1 MSKNTEINTNT
12 ISEIEDSKLDQLYNI
27 YVSAFDI
34 FKKSKKDKNHQRIK
48 EIIIELKNSKDNFH
62 TFHIGQIQKYST
74 MFVSPLEKC
83 NTESMETILNSMEEI
98 LKKNLVEAIILQKM
112 TERLISYIPVYLR
125 NNEIDYKVNAK
136 ILYICELIYGYP
148 GIFIHNEYLKT
159 IIKIYLRIYLSMSN
173 VEMFQN
179 QTQKTLSSLINKMIS
194 QMKECNITNKECIFS
209 SDINIDQN
217 TEIDKKKKLLYKL
230 QLNEF
235 NFISNKY
242 LDYLIDLI
250 EIQSAINNSE
260 DNENKIDL
268 LNTYINIIKNI
279 DYINPEN
286 DSIKNEIENL
296 ELSTLNIY
304 YNNDDK
310 NKSYKIGK
318 YGWCILCRR
327 KANFWSNTLQFPIC
341 SERNCFCEIE
351 FNNCLNN
358 VYPRNDFLSMLIY
371 LSITSTVGTEDEYSN
386 ATKEMNFLCR
396 QFCLEN
402 IREMIEKS
410 YNLFQNDSDV
420 IFIIKEIFR
429 DSLLKNT
436 LSSNIKIFQPSLELF
451 ITIIKAYR
459 MHLKEQIEIFFMKVL
474 ITFLESENLE
484 FVFKDAVLKALLHLV
499 NDCSFLVE
507 IYVNYD
513 CDVNCTAV
521 FSKLINILTK
531 IMNGLY
537 HKSIYQNTFKPLQEN
552 ELINK
557 TLDFLNKLVFNLNAL
572 VEKNERKNQ
581 ANNNMNNIKMIN
593 NGNTSKSFI
602 TAENSSSNSSNNI
615 NENITLHLN
624 DNENNNINNI
634 NNIEHEEN
642 VGNKSSNEILDF
654 KDKINKNLKI
664 KKILEKA
671 IEVFNIGKS
680 SGECLN
686 FLKNQRIIFAED
698 AFDII
703 KNAYINDLNNNSL
716 KNDYYKLLSAKQQT
730 ILTETAT
737 LEEIQNIDLTQKIN
751 IFQTPFISTI
761 NPLIYYILNEDKEK
775 LSQLTYDDYTSFE
788 MARFLRTNIKE
799 IIRDRAGDYL
809 CSGKP
814 FNIKVLTHFIN
825 SFELENINIL
835 EAMRK
840 LFLELPLS
848 GEAQAID
855 RVVQI
860 FGEKFHRENPNE
872 LKNPDHCY
880 YLSFALLQLNTDLH
894 RDEVK
899 KKMTLDEFILR
910 LNEQTANEKISPDYL
925 EMLYNKIQTDPLVVP
940 GQKLS
945 GMNKNKKE
953 LLKKERDKIMKVTYD
968 KLTNLNNNISN
979 NYITEIDNDNIKHLI
994 EFSWSHFFSIYCK
1007 ILTEST
1013 NDINNSTYLSN
1024 IHSCIENILLLART
1038 CGILQLSTAEEAYIN
1053 SILNITNLN
1062 DSREITMKS
1071 LESIKSFINFIIN
1084 SGQYIR
1090 SGWYNILQVISKL
1103 DYYLETDIE
1112 IIKEDIKSSILNSNN
1127 NNPNIFNRNTSKNL
1141 EKEINSAIQKKE
1153 IICKNI
1159 PDMVCEG
1166 IFTKTGQ
1173 FDEET
1178 IINFVTNLCTISKEE
1193 LTEYHTPRV
1202 FSLHK
1207 LVEVADFNI
1216 FRIQVEWAKI
1226 WKLISDHLV
1235 DVINKPIHE
1244 NIWKEALESLRQ
1256 TICKLLQKKDL
1267 SIYNFQI
1274 DFFKPFEIIFSKTCD
1289 FPTRGET
1296 IINYLYYIVGSF
1308 GTKIHSGWIVIFRI
1322 LKEGFQRKDPK
1333 INEDIKNT
1341 LQKIYEDNIIIN
1353 NNANIEVF
1361 RGYIECLCYMYLNKN
1376 NKQFA
1381 FETILNLLSKIMIN
1395 VDKQNQKNENENN
1408 INNNTNINNFK
1419 QQLMP
1424 IPNINKKYDY
1434 LKIFFYGFDDLI
1446 PINVVEHL
1454 NLLFEI
1460 ISHNRKLIFN
1470 KDWHSFL
1477 YLYYSYFKPHLI
1489 LLLISKYIN
1498 IFSLFK
1504 INKNNLDENNIYN
1517 SFIRFKDDNSIETKI
1532 ENTREYLIDLIN
1544 NLITQISEDDNEY
1557 EMMFKIKDENF
1568 GQKKALIIFL
1578 KKIKDLYNKDEM
1590 TQTINKKLIELNNLD
1605 EHNYELAIDIF
1616 LEKFKFMLDKISDKE
1631 KYEIN
1636 YNYFYEDLVLVI
1648 HKFIII
1654 NNNSDLLIKILNK
1667 ILSKSENNNNMSEYS
1682 IKKINNENISILNML
1697 SLSKNILSEDELHKL
1712 IKFSSYYSSFLLN
1725 FIQHYDTDIIEEYKF
1740 ISKIFSNILE
1750 IDTSNNF
1757 ERYKIINS
1765 SSTIDF
1771 LIKLQGIQSYIK
1783 SKINEIDYNKIYNNS
1798 IIKVL
1803 VGVNKIYNKYK
1814 LNNEDT
1820 SMIFGLLQFELE
1832 NAIPKFMLYYTN
1844 DELSQ
1849 LFDALLDFVDSINS
1863 NLRNIS
1869 HKLLLDFKKLN
1880 LIYFKGSQEENN
1892 EEEEINLNEI
1902 KEEIK

>member
-1 MSKNTEINTNT
+1 MSKNEEITNNE
-12 ISEIEDSKLDQLYNI
+12 SSSNKNLKLEQLYNI
-27 YVSAFDI
+27 YISAFDI
-34 FKKSKKDKNHQRIK
+34 FKKSKKDPKNQKIK
-48 EIIIELKNSKDNFH
+48 EIITELKSSKESFPNFH
-62 TFHIGQIQKYST
+62 RMQIEKYSM
-74 MFVSPLEKC
+74 MFVAPLEKC
-83 NTESMETILNSMEEI
+83 NTESMETILSSMEEI
-98 LKKNLVEAIILQKM
+98 LINNLIEPAILQKM
-112 TERLISYIPVYLR
+112 VEKLISYIPIYLR
-125 NNEIDYKVNAK
+125 NNEIDYKVNTK
-136 ILYICELIYGYP
+136 ILYICELIYRNP
-148 GIFIHNEYLKT
+148 QIFVHNENLKT

-173 VEMFQN
+173 VEIFQS
-179 QTQKTLSSLINKMIS
+179 QAQKTLSVLISTMIE
-194 QMKECNITNKECIFS
+194 QMNVCNITNKNCICS
-209 SDINIDQN
+209 LNEINIDQN

-250 EIQSAINNSE
+250 EIQSAINE
-260 DNENKIDL
+260 DENNENQKDII
-268 LNTYINIIKNI
+268 NIYINIIKNL

-286 DSIKNEIENL
+286 ESIKIELENL
-296 ELSTLNIY
+296 NLSSLNIY
-304 YNNDDK
+304 YNNDEK
-310 NKSYKIGK
+310 NVSYKIGK

-327 KANFWSNTLQFPIC
+327 KANYWSDILQFPIC
-341 SERNCFCEIE
+341 SNKNCFCEIE

-358 VYPRNDFLSMLIY
+358 VYPRNDFLNMLIY

-402 IREMIEKS
+402 IKEMIEKS
-410 YNLFQNDSDV
+410 YNLFRNDSDV

-459 MHLKEQIEIFFMKVL
+459 VHLKEQIEIFFMKVL

-521 FSKLINILTK
+521 FSELINILTK

-537 HKSIYQNTFKPLQEN
+537 HKNKYQNTFKPLQEN

-557 TLDFLNKLVFNLNAL
+557 TLDFLNKFVFNLNAL

-581 ANNNMNNIKMIN
+581 GNNINNIKMIN
-593 NGNTSKSFI
+593 NSNSTKSVFTGNS
-602 TAENSSSNSSNNI
+602 SSNNI
-615 NENITLHLN
+615 NENIFLNLN
-624 DNENNNINNI
+624 DNENNINNDQ
-634 NNIEHEEN
+634 EDN
-642 VGNKSSNEILDF
+642 VGNKSSNEIIDF

-686 FLKNQRIIFAED
+686 YLKTKRVIFDEN
-698 AFDII
+698 AFDKI
-703 KNAYINDLNNNSL
+703 KNAYINDLNNNSV
-716 KNDYYKLLSAKQQT
+716 KNDYYKLLSAQEQT

-737 LEEIQNIDLTQKIN
+737 LDEIQNIELTLKIN

-775 LSQLTYDDYTSFE
+775 LPLLNYDDYTSFE

-825 SFELENINIL
+825 SFDFENINIL

-840 LFLELPLS
+840 LFMELPLS

-860 FGEKFHRENPNE
+860 FGEKFHRENPKE

-899 KKMTLDEFILR
+899 KKMTLDEFISR
-910 LNEQTANEKISPDYL
+910 LNEQTVDEKIEPNYL
-925 EMLYNKIQTDPLVVP
+925 EMLYNKIETDPLVVP

-1007 ILTEST
+1007 ILTESM

-1038 CGILQLSTAEEAYIN
+1038 CGILQLGTAEEAYIN

-1062 DSREITMKS
+1062 DNREITMKS

-1084 SGQYIR
+1084 SGQYVR

-1112 IIKEDIKSSILNSNN
+1112 IIKEDIRHSILKSSNNSNK
-1127 NNPNIFNRNTSKNL
+1127 NTSKNI
-1141 EKEINSAIQKKE
+1141 EKEINSAIEKKE
-1153 IICKNI
+1153 MICKNI
-1159 PDMVCEG
+1159 PDMACEG
-1166 IFTKTGQ
+1166 IFTKTDQ

-1178 IINFVTNLCTISKEE
+1178 IINFVINLCTISKEE

-1216 FRIQVEWAKI
+1216 FRIQVEWVKI

-1274 DFFKPFEIIFSKTCD
+1274 DFFKPFEIIFSKTND

-1296 IINYLYYIVGSF
+1296 IINYLHYIVGSF
-1308 GTKIHSGWIVIFRI
+1308 GKNIHSGWVVIFRI

-1333 INEDIKNT
+1333 MNEDIKNT
-1341 LQKIYEDNIIIN
+1341 LQKIYEENIIIN
-1353 NNANIEVF
+1353 NNANVDVF

-1395 VDKQNQKNENENN
+1395 VDIQNHNKKIENENMKNN
-1408 INNNTNINNFK
+1408 INNMKQIMQLPNTS
-1419 QQLMP
+1419 
-1424 IPNINKKYDY
+1424 KKYDY

-1446 PINVVEHL
+1446 SINVVEHL

-1460 ISHNRKLIFN
+1460 ISHNKKLIFI
-1470 KDWHSFL
+1470 KDWHSFV

-1489 LLLISKYIN
+1489 LILLSKYVNRI
-1498 IFSLFK
+1498 SLFEVDDD
-1504 INKNNLDENNIYN
+1504 LDENEKNNIYN
-1517 SFIRFKDDNSIETKI
+1517 IFKGFKEDNSMKIRI
-1532 ENTREYLIDLIN
+1532 ENARNYLIESIN
-1544 NLITQISEDDNEY
+1544 NLIDEIIKDDNEY
-1557 EMMFKIKDENF
+1557 QKMFKITEEKNE
-1568 GQKKALIIFL
+1568 QKKALIKFL
-1578 KKIKDLYNKDEM
+1578 NKIKDLYDKDEI
-1590 TQTINKKLIELNNLD
+1590 TQNINKKLLGLNNLD
-1605 EHNYELAIDIF
+1605 DHDYELSIDMF
-1616 LEKFKFMLDKISDKE
+1616 LEKFKLMIDKISEKE
-1631 KYEIN
+1631 KYDIN
-1636 YNYFYEDLVLVI
+1636 YYYFYEDLILTI
-1648 HKFIII
+1648 HKLLII
-1654 NNNSDLLIKILNK
+1654 NNHCDLLLKILNK
-1667 ILSKSENNNNMSEYS
+1667 VLSKTERNDCISRKTIE
-1682 IKKINNENISILNML
+1682 IINKENISILNML
-1697 SLSKNILSEDELHKL
+1697 SNTKIVMSEEELHKL
-1712 IKFSSYYSSFLLN
+1712 IKFSTYFSSFLLN
-1725 FIQHYDTDIIEEYKF
+1725 FIQYYDSDIITEYKY
-1740 ISKIFSNILE
+1740 ISKIFAKFLE

-1757 ERYKIINS
+1757 EKYKIVNS
-1765 SSTIDF
+1765 SSSIDF
-1771 LIKLQGIQSYIK
+1771 LIKLQGIQTHIK
-1783 SKINEIDYNKIYNNS
+1783 SKINEKEFNKLFNEA
-1798 IIKVL
+1798 IIKTII
-1803 VGVNKIYNKYK
+1803 GIKNIYNKYK

-1820 SMIFGLLQFELE
+1820 SMMFSLLQFELE
-1832 NAIPKFMLYYTN
+1832 NNVPKFILFFNN
-1844 DELSQ
+1844 DELDQ
-1849 LFDALLDFVDSINS
+1849 LFDSLLDFVDSINPT
-1863 NLRNIS
+1863 LRKIA

-1880 LIYFKGSQEENN
+1880 LICFNSNQQEN
-1892 EEEEINLNEI
+1892 EEEEIN
-1902 KEEIK
+1902 

>member
-1 MSKNTEINTNT
+1 MSKIAEISNNN
-12 ISEIEDSKLDQLYNI
+12 EIPENEKLKLDQLYNI

-34 FKKSKKDKNHQRIK
+34 FKKSKKDQKHQKIK
-48 EIIIELKNSKDNFH
+48 EIITELKASKDNFH
-62 TFHIGQIQKYST
+62 TFHRIQIQKYS
-74 MFVSPLEKC
+74 MEFVAPLEKC
-83 NTESMETILNSMEEI
+83 NTESMETILTSMEEI
-98 LKKNLVEAIILQKM
+98 LKKNLVDTGILQNM
-112 TERLISYIPVYLR
+112 VERLITYIPVYLR

-136 ILYICELIYGYP
+136 ILYILELMYAYP
-148 GIFIHNEYLKT
+148 GIFVHNENLKT

-173 VEMFQN
+173 VEMFQSH
-179 QTQKTLSSLINKMIS
+179 TQKTLSVLISRMIE
-194 QMKECNITNKECIFS
+194 QMKECNITNKSCLSNVNE
-209 SDINIDQN
+209 INIDQN

-235 NFISNKY
+235 NYISNKY

-250 EIQSAINNSE
+250 EIQTAINNNE
-260 DNENKIDL
+260 NDENKIDI
-268 LNTYINIIKNI
+268 LNTYINIIKNM
-279 DYINPEN
+279 DYTNPEN
-286 DSIKNEIENL
+286 DSIRTELEKLNL
-296 ELSTLNIY
+296 SSLNIY
-304 YNNDDK
+304 YNNEEN
-310 NKSYKIGK
+310 NKLYKIGK
-318 YGWCILCRR
+318 YGWCILCRK
-327 KANFWSNTLQFPIC
+327 KANFWSNILQFPIC
-341 SERNCFCEIE
+341 SEKNCFCEIE

-358 VYPRNDFLSMLIY
+358 VYPRNDFLNMLIY

-402 IREMIEKS
+402 IKEMIEKS
-410 YNLFQNDSDV
+410 YNLFKNDSDV
-420 IFIIKEIFR
+420 ILIIKEIFR

-459 MHLKEQIEIFFMKVL
+459 IHLKEQIEIFFMRVL

-484 FVFKDAVLKALLHLV
+484 FVFKDAVLKALLQLV

-521 FSKLINILTK
+521 FSELINILTK

-537 HKSIYQNTFKPLQEN
+537 HKSKYQNTFKPLQEN

-557 TLDFLNKLVFNLNAL
+557 TLDFLNKFVFNLNAL
-572 VEKNERKNQ
+572 VEKNERKNLGI
-581 ANNNMNNIKMIN
+581 NNINNIKAIN
-593 NGNTSKSFI
+593 NM
-602 TAENSSSNSSNNI
+602 SSSKTLATNISSNNI
-615 NENITLHLN
+615 NENINL
-624 DNENNNINNI
+624 NINNENDNANI
-634 NNIEHEEN
+634 NNEQEEN
-642 VGNKSSNEILDF
+642 IGNKSSNDIIDF

-680 SGECLN
+680 SSECLN
-686 FLKNQRIIFAED
+686 YLKNQRVIFAED

-703 KNAYINDLNNNSL
+703 KNEYINDLNNNSI
-716 KNDYYKLLSAKQQT
+716 KNDYYKLLSPQQQT

-737 LEEIQNIDLTQKIN
+737 TEEIQNIDQNQKIN

-775 LSQLTYDDYTSFE
+775 ISQITYDDYKSFE

-825 SFELENINIL
+825 SFDFEQINIL

-840 LFLELPLS
+840 LFMELPLS

-860 FGEKFHRENPNE
+860 FGEKFHRENPKD

-899 KKMTLDEFILR
+899 KKMTLEEFILR
-910 LNEQTANEKISPDYL
+910 LNEQTNNEKIDPEYL

-953 LLKKERDKIMKVTYD
+953 LLKKERDKIMKATYD

-979 NYITEIDNDNIKHLI
+979 NYITDIDNDNIKHLI

-1007 ILTEST
+1007 ILTETT
-1013 NDINNSTYLSN
+1013 NDINNNTYLSN
-1024 IHSCIENILLLART
+1024 IHSCIENILLIART
-1038 CGILQLSTAEEAYIN
+1038 CGILQLNIAEEAYIN

-1062 DSREITMKS
+1062 DNREITMKS

-1084 SGQYIR
+1084 SGQYVR

-1112 IIKEDIKSSILNSNN
+1112 IIKEDIRTAVSNSNN
-1127 NNPNIFNRNTSKNL
+1127 SLNLNNKSMNRNI
-1141 EKEINSAIQKKE
+1141 EKEINAAIQKKE

-1166 IFTKTGQ
+1166 IFSKTDQ

-1178 IINFVTNLCTISKEE
+1178 IINFVTNLCTISKQE

-1216 FRIQVEWAKI
+1216 FRIQVEWVKI

-1244 NIWKEALESLRQ
+1244 TIWKEALESLRQ

-1267 SIYNFQI
+1267 SIYNFQM
-1274 DFFKPFEIIFSKTCD
+1274 DFFKPFEIIFSKTSD

-1296 IINYLYYIVGSF
+1296 IINYIYYIVGSF
-1308 GTKIHSGWIVIFRI
+1308 GSNIHSGWIVIFRI

-1341 LQKIYEDNIIIN
+1341 LQKIYEENIIIN
-1353 NNANIEVF
+1353 NNANLEVF

-1395 VDKQNQKNENENN
+1395 VDIQNQKNENENINNNLN
-1408 INNNTNINNFK
+1408 INNIK
-1419 QQLMP
+1419 QVMSL
-1424 IPNINKKYDY
+1424 PNINKKYDY

-1460 ISHNRKLIFN
+1460 ISHNKKLIFN

-1489 LLLISKYIN
+1489 LLLLSKYIN
-1498 IFSLFK
+1498 RFSLID
-1504 INKNNLDENNIYN
+1504 INEKNLEENGKNNIYN
-1517 SFIRFKDDNSIETKI
+1517 DFKKFKDDNSMEIKI
-1532 ENTREYLIDLIN
+1532 ENARNYLIDSIN
-1544 NLITQISEDDNEY
+1544 NLIDEINSNDNEY
-1557 EMMFKIKDENF
+1557 KKMFKIKDDNNE
-1568 GQKKALIIFL
+1568 QKRALIGFL
-1578 KKIKDLYNKDEM
+1578 NKIKDLYNKDEM
-1590 TQTINKKLIELNNLD
+1590 TQTINKKLLELNNLE
-1605 EHNYELAIDIF
+1605 EHDYELAIDIF
-1616 LEKFKFMLDKISDKE
+1616 LEKFKYMLDKVAEKE
-1631 KYEIN
+1631 KYDIN

-1648 HKFIII
+1648 HRFLIV

-1667 ILSKSENNNNMSEYS
+1667 LLSKGENKDNISDNT
-1682 IKKINNENISILNML
+1682 INIINKENISILNMI

-1712 IKFSSYYSSFLLN
+1712 IKFSSYYSNFLLN
-1725 FIQHYDTDIIEEYKF
+1725 FIQHYDSDIINEYKY
-1740 ISKIFSNILE
+1740 ISKIFSKFLE
-1750 IDTSNNF
+1750 IDVSNNF
-1757 ERYKIINS
+1757 ERYKIVNS

-1771 LIKLQGIQSYIK
+1771 LIKLQGIQSHIK
-1783 SKINEIDYNKIYNNS
+1783 SKIKENEYNNLYNDA
-1798 IIKVL
+1798 IMKTLI
-1803 VGVNKIYNKYK
+1803 GIDKIYNKYK
-1814 LNNEDT
+1814 LSNEDT
-1820 SMIFGLLQFELE
+1820 SMIFSLLQFELE
-1832 NAIPKFMLYYTN
+1832 NTVPQFMLYFSN
-1844 DELSQ
+1844 DELSE
-1849 LFDALLDFVDSINS
+1849 LFDSLLDFVDSINP
-1863 NLRNIS
+1863 NLRKIA

-1880 LIYFKGSQEENN
+1880 LICFTSKQQEN
-1892 EEEEINLNEI
+1892 EEKEEEIKQDNKNIINE
-1902 KEEIK
+1902 EN

>member
-1 MSKNTEINTNT
+1 MSKIAEISNNN
-12 ISEIEDSKLDQLYNI
+12 EIPENEKLKLDQLYNI

-34 FKKSKKDKNHQRIK
+34 FKKSKKDQKHQKIK
-48 EIIIELKNSKDNFH
+48 EIITELKASKDNFH
-62 TFHIGQIQKYST
+62 TFHRIQIQKYS
-74 MFVSPLEKC
+74 MEFVAPLEKC
-83 NTESMETILNSMEEI
+83 NTESMEAILTSMEEI
-98 LKKNLVEAIILQKM
+98 LKKNLVDTGILQNM
-112 TERLISYIPVYLR
+112 VERLITYIPVYLR

-136 ILYICELIYGYP
+136 ILYILELMYAYP
-148 GIFIHNEYLKT
+148 GIFVHNENLKT

-173 VEMFQN
+173 VEMFQSH
-179 QTQKTLSSLINKMIS
+179 TQKTLSVLISRMIE
-194 QMKECNITNKECIFS
+194 QMKECNITNKSCLSNVNE
-209 SDINIDQN
+209 INIDQN

-235 NFISNKY
+235 NYISNKY

-250 EIQSAINNSE
+250 EIQTAINNNE
-260 DNENKIDL
+260 NDENKIDI
-268 LNTYINIIKNI
+268 LNTYINIIKNM
-279 DYINPEN
+279 DYTNPEN
-286 DSIKNEIENL
+286 DSIRTELEKLNL
-296 ELSTLNIY
+296 SSLNIY
-304 YNNDDK
+304 YNNEEN
-310 NKSYKIGK
+310 NKLYKIGK
-318 YGWCILCRR
+318 YGWCILCRK
-327 KANFWSNTLQFPIC
+327 KANFWSNILQFPIC
-341 SERNCFCEIE
+341 SEKNCFCEIE

-358 VYPRNDFLSMLIY
+358 VYPRNDFLNMLIY

-402 IREMIEKS
+402 IKEMIEKS
-410 YNLFQNDSDV
+410 YNLFKNDSDV
-420 IFIIKEIFR
+420 ILIIKEIFR

-459 MHLKEQIEIFFMKVL
+459 IHLKEQIEIFFMRVL

-484 FVFKDAVLKALLHLV
+484 FVFKDAVLKALLQLV

-521 FSKLINILTK
+521 FSELINILTK

-537 HKSIYQNTFKPLQEN
+537 HKSKYQNTFKPLQEN

-557 TLDFLNKLVFNLNAL
+557 TLDFLNKFVFNLNAL
-572 VEKNERKNQ
+572 VEKNERKNL
-581 ANNNMNNIKMIN
+581 
-593 NGNTSKSFI
+593 G
-602 TAENSSSNSSNNI
+602 
-615 NENITLHLN
+615 
-624 DNENNNINNI
+624 INNI
-634 NNIEHEEN
+634 NNIKAINNMSSSKTLATNISSNNISENINLNINNENDNANINNDQEEN
-642 VGNKSSNEILDF
+642 IGNKSSNDIIDF

-680 SGECLN
+680 SSECLN
-686 FLKNQRIIFAED
+686 YLKNQRVIFAED

-703 KNAYINDLNNNSL
+703 KNEYINDLNNNSI
-716 KNDYYKLLSAKQQT
+716 KNDYYKLLSPQQQT

-737 LEEIQNIDLTQKIN
+737 TEEIQNIDQNQKIN

-775 LSQLTYDDYTSFE
+775 ISQITYDDYKSFE

-825 SFELENINIL
+825 SFDFEQINIL

-840 LFLELPLS
+840 LFMELPLS

-860 FGEKFHRENPNE
+860 FGEKFHRENPKD

-899 KKMTLDEFILR
+899 KKMTLEEFILR
-910 LNEQTANEKISPDYL
+910 LNEQTNNEKIDPEYL

-953 LLKKERDKIMKVTYD
+953 LLKKERDKIMKATYD

-979 NYITEIDNDNIKHLI
+979 NYITDIDNDNIKHLI

-1007 ILTEST
+1007 ILTETT
-1013 NDINNSTYLSN
+1013 NDINNNTYLSN
-1024 IHSCIENILLLART
+1024 IHSCIENILLIART
-1038 CGILQLSTAEEAYIN
+1038 CGILQLNIAEEAYIN

-1062 DSREITMKS
+1062 DNREITMKS

-1084 SGQYIR
+1084 SGQYVR

-1112 IIKEDIKSSILNSNN
+1112 IIKEDIRTAVSNSNN
-1127 NNPNIFNRNTSKNL
+1127 SLNLNNKSMNRNI
-1141 EKEINSAIQKKE
+1141 EKEINAAIQKKE

-1166 IFTKTGQ
+1166 IFSKTDQ

-1178 IINFVTNLCTISKEE
+1178 IINFVTNLCTISKQE

-1216 FRIQVEWAKI
+1216 FRIQVEWVKI

-1244 NIWKEALESLRQ
+1244 TIWKEALESLRQ

-1267 SIYNFQI
+1267 SIYNFQM
-1274 DFFKPFEIIFSKTCD
+1274 DFFKPFEIIFSKTSD

-1296 IINYLYYIVGSF
+1296 IINYIYYIVGSF
-1308 GTKIHSGWIVIFRI
+1308 GSNIHSGWIVIFRI

-1341 LQKIYEDNIIIN
+1341 LQKIYEENIIIN
-1353 NNANIEVF
+1353 NNANLEVF

-1395 VDKQNQKNENENN
+1395 VDIQNQKNENENINNNLN
-1408 INNNTNINNFK
+1408 INNIK
-1419 QQLMP
+1419 QVMSL
-1424 IPNINKKYDY
+1424 PNINKKYDY

-1460 ISHNRKLIFN
+1460 ISHNKKLIFN

-1489 LLLISKYIN
+1489 LLLLSKYIN
-1498 IFSLFK
+1498 RFSLID
-1504 INKNNLDENNIYN
+1504 INENNLEENGKNNIYN
-1517 SFIRFKDDNSIETKI
+1517 DFKKFKDDNSMEIKI
-1532 ENTREYLIDLIN
+1532 ENARNYLIDSIN
-1544 NLITQISEDDNEY
+1544 NLIDEINSNDNEY
-1557 EMMFKIKDENF
+1557 KKMFKIKDDNNE
-1568 GQKKALIIFL
+1568 QKRALIGFL
-1578 KKIKDLYNKDEM
+1578 NKIKDLYNKDEM
-1590 TQTINKKLIELNNLD
+1590 TQTINKKLLELNNLE
-1605 EHNYELAIDIF
+1605 EHDYELAIDIF
-1616 LEKFKFMLDKISDKE
+1616 LEKFKYMLDKVAEKE
-1631 KYEIN
+1631 KYDIN

-1648 HKFIII
+1648 HRFLIV

-1667 ILSKSENNNNMSEYS
+1667 ILSKGENKDNISDNT
-1682 IKKINNENISILNML
+1682 INIINKENISILNMI

-1712 IKFSSYYSSFLLN
+1712 IKFSSYYSNFLLN
-1725 FIQHYDTDIIEEYKF
+1725 FIQHYDSDIINEYKY
-1740 ISKIFSNILE
+1740 ISKIFSKFLE
-1750 IDTSNNF
+1750 IDVSNNF
-1757 ERYKIINS
+1757 ERYKIVNS

-1771 LIKLQGIQSYIK
+1771 LIKLQGIQSHIK
-1783 SKINEIDYNKIYNNS
+1783 TKIKENEYNNLYNDA
-1798 IIKVL
+1798 IMKTLI
-1803 VGVNKIYNKYK
+1803 GIDKIYNKYK
-1814 LNNEDT
+1814 LSNEDT
-1820 SMIFGLLQFELE
+1820 SMIFSLLQFELE
-1832 NAIPKFMLYYTN
+1832 NTVPQFMLYFSN
-1844 DELSQ
+1844 DELSE
-1849 LFDALLDFVDSINS
+1849 LFDSLLDFVDSINP
-1863 NLRNIS
+1863 NLRKIA

-1880 LIYFKGSQEENN
+1880 LICFTSKQQEN
-1892 EEEEINLNEI
+1892 EEKEEEIKQDNTNIINE
-1902 KEEIK
+1902 EN

>member
-1 MSKNTEINTNT
+1 MSKIAEISNNN
-12 ISEIEDSKLDQLYNI
+12 EIPENEKLKLDQLYNI

-34 FKKSKKDKNHQRIK
+34 FKKSKKDQKHQKIK
-48 EIIIELKNSKDNFH
+48 EIITELKASKDNFH
-62 TFHIGQIQKYST
+62 TFHRIQIQKYS
-74 MFVSPLEKC
+74 MEFVAPLEKC
-83 NTESMETILNSMEEI
+83 NTESMETILTSMEEI
-98 LKKNLVEAIILQKM
+98 LKKNLVDTGILQNM
-112 TERLISYIPVYLR
+112 VERLITYIPVYLR

-136 ILYICELIYGYP
+136 ILYILELMYAYP
-148 GIFIHNEYLKT
+148 GIFVHNENLKT

-173 VEMFQN
+173 VEMFQSH
-179 QTQKTLSSLINKMIS
+179 TQKTLSVLISRMIE
-194 QMKECNITNKECIFS
+194 QMKECNITNKSCLSNVNE
-209 SDINIDQN
+209 INIDQN

-235 NFISNKY
+235 NYISNKY

-250 EIQSAINNSE
+250 EIQTAINNNE
-260 DNENKIDL
+260 NDENKIDI
-268 LNTYINIIKNI
+268 LNTYINIIKNM
-279 DYINPEN
+279 DYTNPEN
-286 DSIKNEIENL
+286 DSIRTELEKLNL
-296 ELSTLNIY
+296 SSLNIY
-304 YNNDDK
+304 YNNEEN
-310 NKSYKIGK
+310 NKLYKIGK
-318 YGWCILCRR
+318 YGWCILCRK
-327 KANFWSNTLQFPIC
+327 KANFWSNILQFPIC
-341 SERNCFCEIE
+341 SEKNCFCEIE

-358 VYPRNDFLSMLIY
+358 VYPRNDFLNMLIY

-402 IREMIEKS
+402 IKEMIEKS
-410 YNLFQNDSDV
+410 YNLFKNDSDV
-420 IFIIKEIFR
+420 ILIIKEIFR

-459 MHLKEQIEIFFMKVL
+459 IHLKEQIEIFFMRVL

-484 FVFKDAVLKALLHLV
+484 FVFKDAVLKALLQLV

-521 FSKLINILTK
+521 FSELINILTK

-537 HKSIYQNTFKPLQEN
+537 HKSKYQNTFKPLQEN

-557 TLDFLNKLVFNLNAL
+557 TLDFLNKFVFNLNAL
-572 VEKNERKNQ
+572 VEKNERKNL
-581 ANNNMNNIKMIN
+581 
-593 NGNTSKSFI
+593 G
-602 TAENSSSNSSNNI
+602 
-615 NENITLHLN
+615 
-624 DNENNNINNI
+624 INNI
-634 NNIEHEEN
+634 NNIKAINNMSSSKTLATNISSNNISENINLNINNENDNANINNDQEEN
-642 VGNKSSNEILDF
+642 IGNKSSNDIIDF

-680 SGECLN
+680 YSECLN
-686 FLKNQRIIFAED
+686 YLKNQRVIFAED

-703 KNAYINDLNNNSL
+703 KNEYINDLNNNSI
-716 KNDYYKLLSAKQQT
+716 KNDYYKLLSPQQQT

-737 LEEIQNIDLTQKIN
+737 TEEIQNIDQNQKIN

-775 LSQLTYDDYTSFE
+775 ISQITYDDYKSFE

-825 SFELENINIL
+825 SFDFEQINIL

-840 LFLELPLS
+840 LFMELPLS

-860 FGEKFHRENPNE
+860 FGEKFHRENPKD

-899 KKMTLDEFILR
+899 KKMTLEEFILR
-910 LNEQTANEKISPDYL
+910 LNEQTNNEKIDPEYL

-953 LLKKERDKIMKVTYD
+953 LLKKERDKIMKATYD

-979 NYITEIDNDNIKHLI
+979 NYITDIDNDNIKHLI

-1007 ILTEST
+1007 ILTETT
-1013 NDINNSTYLSN
+1013 NDINNNTYLSN
-1024 IHSCIENILLLART
+1024 IHSCIENILLIART
-1038 CGILQLSTAEEAYIN
+1038 CGILQLNIAEEAYIN

-1062 DSREITMKS
+1062 DNREITMKS

-1084 SGQYIR
+1084 SGQYVR

-1112 IIKEDIKSSILNSNN
+1112 IIKEDIRTAVSNSNN
-1127 NNPNIFNRNTSKNL
+1127 SLNLNNKSMNRNI
-1141 EKEINSAIQKKE
+1141 EKEINAAIQKKE

-1166 IFTKTGQ
+1166 IFSKTDQ

-1178 IINFVTNLCTISKEE
+1178 IINFVTNLCTISKQE

-1216 FRIQVEWAKI
+1216 FRIQVEWVKI

-1244 NIWKEALESLRQ
+1244 TIWKEALESLRQ

-1267 SIYNFQI
+1267 SIYNFQM
-1274 DFFKPFEIIFSKTCD
+1274 DFFKPFEIIFSKTSD

-1296 IINYLYYIVGSF
+1296 IINYIYYIVGSF
-1308 GTKIHSGWIVIFRI
+1308 GSNIHSGWIVIFRI

-1341 LQKIYEDNIIIN
+1341 LQKIYEENIIIN
-1353 NNANIEVF
+1353 NNANLEVF

-1395 VDKQNQKNENENN
+1395 VDIQNQKNENENINNNLN
-1408 INNNTNINNFK
+1408 INNIK
-1419 QQLMP
+1419 QVMP
-1424 IPNINKKYDY
+1424 LPNINKKYDY

-1460 ISHNRKLIFN
+1460 ISHNKKLIFN

-1489 LLLISKYIN
+1489 LLLLSKYIN
-1498 IFSLFK
+1498 RFSLID
-1504 INKNNLDENNIYN
+1504 INENNLEENGKNNIYN
-1517 SFIRFKDDNSIETKI
+1517 DFKKFKDDNSMEIKI
-1532 ENTREYLIDLIN
+1532 ENARNYLIDSIN
-1544 NLITQISEDDNEY
+1544 NLIDEINSNDNEY
-1557 EMMFKIKDENF
+1557 KKMFKIKDDNNE
-1568 GQKKALIIFL
+1568 QKRALIGFL
-1578 KKIKDLYNKDEM
+1578 NKIKDLYNKDEM
-1590 TQTINKKLIELNNLD
+1590 TQTINKKLLELNNLE
-1605 EHNYELAIDIF
+1605 EHDYELAIDIF
-1616 LEKFKFMLDKISDKE
+1616 LEKFKYMLDKVAEKE
-1631 KYEIN
+1631 KYDIN

-1648 HKFIII
+1648 HRFLIV

-1667 ILSKSENNNNMSEYS
+1667 LLSKGENKDNISDNT
-1682 IKKINNENISILNML
+1682 INIINKENISILNMI

-1712 IKFSSYYSSFLLN
+1712 IKFSSYYSNFLLN
-1725 FIQHYDTDIIEEYKF
+1725 FIQHYDSDIINEYKY
-1740 ISKIFSNILE
+1740 ISKIFSKFLE
-1750 IDTSNNF
+1750 IDVSNNF
-1757 ERYKIINS
+1757 ERYKIVNS

-1771 LIKLQGIQSYIK
+1771 LIKLQGIQSHIK
-1783 SKINEIDYNKIYNNS
+1783 SKIKENEYNNLYNDA
-1798 IIKVL
+1798 IMKTLI
-1803 VGVNKIYNKYK
+1803 GIDKIYNKYK
-1814 LNNEDT
+1814 LSNEDT
-1820 SMIFGLLQFELE
+1820 SMIFSLLQFELE
-1832 NAIPKFMLYYTN
+1832 NTVPQFMLYFSN
-1844 DELSQ
+1844 DELSE
-1849 LFDALLDFVDSINS
+1849 LFDSLLDFVDSINP
-1863 NLRNIS
+1863 NLRKIA

-1880 LIYFKGSQEENN
+1880 LICFTSKQQEN
-1892 EEEEINLNEI
+1892 EEKEEEIKQDNTNIINE
-1902 KEEIK
+1902 EN

>member
-1 MSKNTEINTNT
+1 MSKV
-12 ISEIEDSKLDQLYNI
+12 SEIKNNESTNNEPSKLEQLYNI
-27 YVSAFDI
+27 YVSGFET
-34 FKKSKKDKNHQRIK
+34 FKKCKKDPKNQKIK
-48 EIIIELKNSKDNFH
+48 EIIVELNNSKENFP
-62 TFHIGQIQKYST
+62 TFHRAIILKYSLL
-74 MFVSPLEKC
+74 FVSPLEKC
-83 NTESMETILNSMEEI
+83 NTESMEIILASIEEI
-98 LKKNLVEAIILQKM
+98 LKKNLVETSILQKM
-112 TERLISYIPVYLR
+112 VEKFISYIPVYLR
-125 NNEIDYKVNAK
+125 NNEIDYKVYVK
-136 ILYICELIYGYP
+136 ILYTCELIYSYP
-148 GIFIHNEYLKT
+148 GIFVHNEYLKT
-159 IIKIYLRIYLSMSN
+159 IIKIYLRIYLSMAN
-173 VEMFQN
+173 VEMFQS
-179 QTQKTLSSLINKMIS
+179 QTQKTLSALISRMIE
-194 QMKECNITNKECIFS
+194 QMKECNITNKSCICS
-209 SDINIDQN
+209 INEEIIDQN

-250 EIQSAINNSE
+250 EIQSEINKEENNEEEKNIINS
-260 DNENKIDL
+260 
-268 LNTYINIIKNI
+268 YINIIKTI
-279 DYINPEN
+279 DYTSDEN
-286 DSIKNEIENL
+286 DSLKKELEKLDLSSLNL
-296 ELSTLNIY
+296 Y
-304 YNNDDK
+304 YNDEK
-310 NKSYKIGK
+310 NHSYKIGK

-327 KANFWSNTLQFPIC
+327 KANYWSDILQFPIC
-341 SERNCFCEIE
+341 SDKNCFCEIE

-358 VYPRNDFLSMLIY
+358 VYPRNDFLNMLVY

-386 ATKEMNFLCR
+386 ATKDMNFLCR

-410 YNLFQNDSDV
+410 YHLFQNDSDV
-420 IFIIKEIFR
+420 ILIIKEIFR

-459 MHLKEQIEIFFMKVL
+459 IHLKEQIEIFFMKVL

-513 CDVNCTAV
+513 CDVNCTDV
-521 FSKLINILTK
+521 FSELINILTK

-537 HKSIYQNTFKPLQEN
+537 HKSKYQNTFKPLQEN

-557 TLDFLNKLVFNLNAL
+557 TLDFLNKFVFNLNAL
-572 VEKNERKNQ
+572 VEKNERKNLG
-581 ANNNMNNIKMIN
+581 NHNIKMLN
-593 NGNTSKSFI
+593 NGGNSKTTI
-602 TAENSSSNSSNNI
+602 TSNSSNNLTELNLTI
-615 NENITLHLN
+615 N
-624 DNENNNINNI
+624 DNENNITNEID
-634 NNIEHEEN
+634 ELTA
-642 VGNKSSNEILDF
+642 NKSSNEILDF
-654 KDKINKNLKI
+654 KDKINKNLKL

-686 FLKNQRIIFAED
+686 YLKNQHVIFSEN

-716 KNDYYKLLSAKQQT
+716 KNDYNKLLSADQQT
-730 ILTETAT
+730 ILTETANA
-737 LEEIQNIDLTQKIN
+737 EEIQNIDYTKKIN
-751 IFQTPFISTI
+751 IFQTPFICSI

-775 LSQLTYDDYTSFE
+775 LPTISFEDYTAFE
-788 MARFLRTNIKE
+788 MARFLRTNIKD
-799 IIRDRAGDYL
+799 IIRDKAGDYL

-814 FNIKVLTHFIN
+814 FNIKVLTYFIN
-825 SFELENINIL
+825 SFDFEKINIL

-860 FGEKFHRENPNE
+860 FGEKFHRENPKE

-899 KKMTLDEFILR
+899 KKMTLEEFISR
-910 LNEQTANEKISPDYL
+910 LNEQTVNEKIEPQYL

-953 LLKKERDKIMKVTYD
+953 LLKKERNKIMKVTYD
-968 KLTNLNNNISN
+968 KLTNLNKKISN
-979 NYITEIDNDNIKHLI
+979 NYITDIDNDNIKHLI

-1013 NDINNSTYLSN
+1013 NDVNNSTYLSN

-1038 CGILQLSTAEEAYIN
+1038 CGILQLGTEEEAYIN

-1062 DSREITMKS
+1062 DNREITMKS
-1071 LESIKSFINFIIN
+1071 LEGIKSFINFIIN
-1084 SGQYIR
+1084 SGQYVR

-1112 IIKEDIKSSILNSNN
+1112 IIKEDIKNSLSNSNN
-1127 NNPNIFNRNTSKNL
+1127 KNNLKNI

-1166 IFTKTGQ
+1166 IFTKTDQ

-1216 FRIQVEWAKI
+1216 FRIQVEWVKI

-1274 DFFKPFEIIFSKTCD
+1274 DFFKPFEIIFSKTID
-1289 FPTRGET
+1289 FPTRGEI

-1308 GTKIHSGWIVIFRI
+1308 GKNIHSGWIVIFRI
-1322 LKEGFQRKDPK
+1322 LKEGFQRKVPK

-1341 LQKIYEDNIIIN
+1341 LKIIYEENIIIN
-1353 NNANIEVF
+1353 NNVNFDVF

-1395 VDKQNQKNENENN
+1395 VDLQNQKKNEIDNPNNN
-1408 INNNTNINNFK
+1408 IK
-1419 QQLMP
+1419 QIMKL
-1424 IPNINKKYDY
+1424 PNINKKYDY

-1460 ISHNRKLIFN
+1460 ISHNKKLIFC

-1477 YLYYSYFKPHLI
+1477 YLYYSYFKPHIILI
-1489 LLLISKYIN
+1489 LLSKYIN
-1498 IFSLFK
+1498 RFSLLK
-1504 INKNNLDENNIYN
+1504 LDDNNIKENENNIYK
-1517 SFIRFKDDNSIETKI
+1517 SFIKFKDDNTMETKI
-1532 ENTREYLIDLIN
+1532 ENARNYFIDSIN
-1544 NLITQISEDDNEY
+1544 NLIDEITNNNNEY
-1557 EMMFKIKDENF
+1557 KKMFRIREEENNEHK
-1568 GQKKALIIFL
+1568 QSLIIFL
-1578 KKIKDLYNKDEM
+1578 NKIKELYDREEM
-1590 TQTINKKLIELNNLD
+1590 TQTINKKLLELNDLD
-1605 EHNYELAIDIF
+1605 EHDYELSIDIF
-1616 LEKFKFMLDKISDKE
+1616 LEKFKYMLDKISEKE
-1631 KYEIN
+1631 KYDIN
-1636 YNYFYEDLVLVI
+1636 FNYFYEDLILVI
-1648 HKFIII
+1648 HKFLII
-1654 NNNSDLLIKILNK
+1654 NNNNDLLIKILNK
-1667 ILSKSENNNNMSEYS
+1667 ILSKSENNNISATC
-1682 IKKINNENISILNML
+1682 IKIISQENLSILHMI
-1697 SLSKNILSEDELHKL
+1697 SFSKTILSEEELYKL
-1712 IKFSSYYSSFLLN
+1712 IKFNSYYSCFLLN
-1725 FIQHYDTDIIEEYKF
+1725 FIQLYDSDIIEEYKY
-1740 ISKIFSNILE
+1740 IYQIFSKILE

-1771 LIKLQGIQSYIK
+1771 LIKLQGIQSYIQ
-1783 SKINEIDYNKIYNNS
+1783 SKINKNELKKLYNNS
-1798 IIKVL
+1798 IIEAL
-1803 VGVNKIYNKYK
+1803 VGINKIYIKYK

-1820 SMIFGLLQFELE
+1820 SMMFNILQFELE
-1832 NAIPKFMLYYTN
+1832 KTIPKFMLSFN
-1844 DELSQ
+1844 NEELEQ
-1849 LFDALLDFVDSINS
+1849 LFYSLLDFVDSINP
-1863 NLRNIS
+1863 NLRKIS
-1869 HKLLLDFKKLN
+1869 HNLLLDFKKLN
-1880 LIYFKGSQEENN
+1880 LIKFNSKN
-1892 EEEEINLNEI
+1892 EEDELINNQ
-1902 KEEIK
+1902 

>member
-1 MSKNTEINTNT
+1 MSKANEIKSNE
-12 ISEIEDSKLDQLYNI
+12 SQKKEPPKLEQLYNI
-27 YVSAFDI
+27 YLSAFEI
-34 FKKSKKDKNHQRIK
+34 FKKCKKDPKNQKIK
-48 EIIIELKNSKDNFH
+48 EIIIELKNSKENFP
-62 TFHIGQIQKYST
+62 TFHRAIIQKYSLL
-74 MFVSPLEKC
+74 FVSPLEKC
-83 NTESMETILNSMEEI
+83 NTESMEVILKSMEEI
-98 LKKNLVEAIILQKM
+98 LNKNLIDTGILQKM
-112 TERLISYIPVYLR
+112 VEKFISYIPVYLR
-125 NNEIDYKVNAK
+125 NNEIDYKVYAK
-136 ILYICELIYGYP
+136 ILHICELIYSYP
-148 GIFIHNEYLKT
+148 GIFVHNENLKT
-159 IIKIYLRIYLSMSN
+159 IIKIYLRIYLSMAN
-173 VEMFQN
+173 VEMFQS
-179 QTQKTLSSLINKMIS
+179 QTQKTLSVLISRMIE
-194 QMKECNITNKECIFS
+194 QMKECNITNKSCICS
-209 SDINIDQN
+209 IGEESIDAN
-217 TEIDKKKKLLYKL
+217 TEIDTKKKLLYKL

-250 EIQSAINNSE
+250 EIQSAINNDE
-260 DNENKIDL
+260 NNENEKNII
-268 LNTYINIIKNI
+268 NSYINIIKNI
-279 DYINPEN
+279 DYNGDEN
-286 DSIKNEIENL
+286 NTLKNELEKLDLSSLNL
-296 ELSTLNIY
+296 Y
-304 YNNDDK
+304 YNNDEK
-310 NKSYKIGK
+310 NHSYKIGK

-327 KANFWSNTLQFPIC
+327 KANYWSDILQFPIC
-341 SERNCFCEIE
+341 SEKNCFCEIE

-358 VYPRNDFLSMLIY
+358 VYPRNDFLNMLVY

-513 CDVNCTAV
+513 CDVNCADV
-521 FSKLINILTK
+521 FSELINILTK

-537 HKSIYQNTFKPLQEN
+537 HKSKYQNTFKPLQEN

-557 TLDFLNKLVFNLNAL
+557 TLDFLNKFVFNLNAL
-572 VEKNERKNQ
+572 VERNERKNKG
-581 ANNNMNNIKMIN
+581 NNNIKMLN
-593 NGNTSKSFI
+593 NETSSKSVI
-602 TAENSSSNSSNNI
+602 TSNSSNNLTEI
-615 NENITLHLN
+615 NLNIN
-624 DNENNNINNI
+624 DNDNNINN
-634 NNIEHEEN
+634 EN
-642 VGNKSSNEILDF
+642 DEFPANKSSNEILDF

-686 FLKNQRIIFAED
+686 YLKNQHVIFAEN

-716 KNDYYKLLSAKQQT
+716 KNDYNKLLSAEQQT

-737 LEEIQNIDLTQKIN
+737 AEEIQNIDYTQKIN

-775 LSQLTYDDYTSFE
+775 LPTITFEDYTAFE

-799 IIRDRAGDYL
+799 IIRDKAGDYL

-814 FNIKVLTHFIN
+814 FNIKVLNHFIN
-825 SFELENINIL
+825 SFDFEKINIL

-840 LFLELPLS
+840 LFMELPLS

-860 FGEKFHRENPNE
+860 FGEKFHRENPKE

-899 KKMTLDEFILR
+899 KKMTLDEFISR
-910 LNEQTANEKISPDYL
+910 LNEQTDNEKIEPQYL
-925 EMLYNKIQTDPLVVP
+925 EMLYNKIQSDPLVVP

-1007 ILTEST
+1007 ILTESA
-1013 NDINNSTYLSN
+1013 NDANNSTYLSN

-1038 CGILQLSTAEEAYIN
+1038 CGILQLGTAEEAYIN

-1062 DSREITMKS
+1062 DNREITMKS
-1071 LESIKSFINFIIN
+1071 LEGIKSFINFIIN
-1084 SGQYIR
+1084 SGQYVR

-1112 IIKEDIKSSILNSNN
+1112 VIKEDIKHTLSNSSNK
-1127 NNPNIFNRNTSKNL
+1127 NNPKNI
-1141 EKEINSAIQKKE
+1141 EKEIISAIQKKE

-1166 IFTKTGQ
+1166 IFTKTDQ

-1178 IINFVTNLCTISKEE
+1178 IINFVINLCIISKEE

-1216 FRIQVEWAKI
+1216 FRIQVEWVKI

-1274 DFFKPFEIIFSKTCD
+1274 DFFKPFEIIFSKTTD

-1296 IINYLYYIVGSF
+1296 IINYLHYIVGSF
-1308 GTKIHSGWIVIFRI
+1308 GKNIHSGWIVIFRI
-1322 LKEGFQRKDPK
+1322 LKEGFQRKVPK

-1341 LQKIYEDNIIIN
+1341 LQIIYEENIIIN
-1353 NNANIEVF
+1353 NNANLDVF

-1395 VDKQNQKNENENN
+1395 VDLQNQNKKNEIEN
-1408 INNNTNINNFK
+1408 INNNSVPQIMK
-1419 QQLMP
+1419 L
-1424 IPNINKKYDY
+1424 PNINKKYDY

-1460 ISHNRKLIFN
+1460 ISHNKKLIFS

-1477 YLYYSYFKPHLI
+1477 YLYYSYFKPHIILI
-1489 LLLISKYIN
+1489 LFSKYIN
-1498 IFSLFK
+1498 RFSFLKLEENDFDE
-1504 INKNNLDENNIYN
+1504 NENNIYK
-1517 SFIRFKDDNSIETKI
+1517 SFIKFKDENTMESKI
-1532 ENTREYLIDLIN
+1532 ENVRNYLIDSIN
-1544 NLITQISEDDNEY
+1544 NLIDEISEDNIEY
-1557 EMMFKIKDENF
+1557 EKMFKLKEEENNEHKESFIK
-1568 GQKKALIIFL
+1568 FL
-1578 KKIKDLYNKDEM
+1578 NKIKDLYNKEEM
-1590 TQTINKKLIELNNLD
+1590 TQTINKKLLELNDLD
-1605 EHNYELAIDIF
+1605 EHDYELSIDIF
-1616 LEKFKFMLDKISDKE
+1616 LEKFKYSLDKISEKE
-1631 KYEIN
+1631 KYDIN
-1636 YNYFYEDLVLVI
+1636 FNYFYEDLILVI
-1648 HKFIII
+1648 HKFLII

-1667 ILSKSENNNNMSEYS
+1667 ILSKNENNNISENC
-1682 IKKINNENISILNML
+1682 IKIISQENLSILNLL
-1697 SLSKNILSEDELHKL
+1697 SFSKTILSEEELHKL
-1712 IKFSSYYSSFLLN
+1712 IKFNNYYSSFLLN
-1725 FIQHYDTDIIEEYKF
+1725 FIQQYDSDINQEFKYIY
-1740 ISKIFSNILE
+1740 KIFSKILE

-1771 LIKLQGIQSYIK
+1771 LIKLQGIQSYIQ
-1783 SKINEIDYNKIYNNS
+1783 SKINENDLNKLYNNS
-1798 IIKVL
+1798 IIETI
-1803 VGVNKIYNKYK
+1803 VGINKIYNKYK
-1814 LNNEDT
+1814 LNNEEI
-1820 SMIFGLLQFELE
+1820 SMIFNLLQFELE
-1832 NAIPKFMLYYTN
+1832 KIIPKFMLYFSN
-1844 DELSQ
+1844 EELEK
-1849 LFDALLDFVDSINS
+1849 LFYSLLDFIDSINP
-1863 NLRNIS
+1863 NLRKIAHN
-1869 HKLLLDFKKLN
+1869 LLLDFKKLN
-1880 LIYFKGSQEENN
+1880 LIKFNAKN
-1892 EEEEINLNEI
+1892 EEDEEI
-1902 KEEIK
+1902 KEE

>member
-1 MSKNTEINTNT
+1 MSKNQELSNTQ
-12 ISEIEDSKLDQLYNI
+12 IDSSRLEQLYTI
-27 YVSAFDI
+27 LLSSFEI
-34 FKKSKKDKNHQRIK
+34 FKKSRRDLNHQKIK
-48 EIIIELKNSKDNFH
+48 EIILELKNSKDKFL
-62 TFHIGQIQKYST
+62 TFNTNQLMKYCLI
-74 MFVSPLEKC
+74 FISPLEKC
-83 NTESMETILNSMEEI
+83 NTECIETILNNMEEI
-98 LKKNLVEAIILQKM
+98 LKKNLVDTIILQKM
-112 TERLISYIPVYLR
+112 AENLIAYIPIYLR

-136 ILYICELIYGYP
+136 ILHICELIYGYR
-148 GIFIHNEYLKT
+148 GIFIHNEHLKT

-179 QTQKTLSSLINKMIS
+179 QAQRTLSSLISKMID
-194 QMKECNITNKECIFS
+194 QMNECNITNKACICS
-209 SDINIDQN
+209 LNEINIEQN
-217 TEIDKKKKLLYKL
+217 TEIDKKKKLLNQL

-235 NFISNKY
+235 NYISNKY
-242 LDYLIDLI
+242 IDYLIDLI
-250 EIQSAINNSE
+250 EIQSALNNME
-260 DNENKIDL
+260 NDVENENENKIENKIDL
-268 LNTYINIIKNI
+268 LNTYINTIRNI
-279 DYINPEN
+279 DYTNPKY
-286 DSIKNEIENL
+286 DTIKTEIEKL
-296 ELSTLNIY
+296 DLSSLDIY
-304 YNNDDK
+304 YNDEEK

-327 KANFWSNTLQFPIC
+327 KANYWSKTLQFPIC
-341 SERNCFCEIE
+341 SDKNCFCEIE

-402 IREMIEKS
+402 IKEMIEKS

-459 MHLKEQIEIFFMKVL
+459 IHLKEQIEIFFMRVL

-484 FVFKDAVLKALLHLV
+484 FVFKDAVLKALLQLV

-521 FSKLINILTK
+521 FSELINILTK

-537 HKSIYQNTFKPLQEN
+537 HKSKYQNTFKPLQEN

-557 TLDFLNKLVFNLNAL
+557 TLDFLNKFVFNLNAL

-581 ANNNMNNIKMIN
+581 NNNLNNTVNNIISSKNLITT
-593 NGNTSKSFI
+593 NT
-602 TAENSSSNSSNNI
+602 SSNNLH
-615 NENITLHLN
+615 ENINLNLN
-624 DNENNNINNI
+624 DNSDKDNEN
-634 NNIEHEEN
+634 EEN
-642 VGNKSSNEILDF
+642 IGSKSTNEILDF

-686 FLKNQRIIFAED
+686 FLKNQRVIFAED
-698 AFDII
+698 AFEII
-703 KNAYINDLNNNSL
+703 KNAYINDLNNNSI
-716 KNDYYKLLSAKQQT
+716 KNDYYKLLSAQQQT
-730 ILTETAT
+730 ILTET
-737 LEEIQNIDLTQKIN
+737 LSIEEIQNIDLIQKVN
-751 IFQTPFISTI
+751 IFQTPFISTM

-775 LSQLTYDDYTSFE
+775 LNNLTYDDYTSFE

-825 SFELENINIL
+825 SFDFENINIL

-840 LFLELPLS
+840 LFMELPLS

-860 FGEKFHRENPNE
+860 FGQKFHNENPKE

-910 LNEQTANEKISPDYL
+910 LNEQTDNEKINPEYL
-925 EMLYNKIQTDPLVVP
+925 EMLYNKIQSDPLVVP

-953 LLKKERDKIMKVTYD
+953 LLKKERDKIMKATYD

-1013 NDINNSTYLSN
+1013 NDANSITYLNN

-1038 CGILQLSTAEEAYIN
+1038 CGILQLNTAEEAYIN
-1053 SILNITNLN
+1053 SILNIMNLN
-1062 DSREITMKS
+1062 DNREITMKS

-1084 SGQYIR
+1084 SGQYVR
-1090 SGWYNILQVISKL
+1090 SGWYNILQIISKL
-1103 DYYLETDIE
+1103 NYYLETDIE
-1112 IIKEDIKSSILNSNN
+1112 IIKEDIKHSLLNN
-1127 NNPNIFNRNTSKNL
+1127 NNIINPYNKNVNRNI

-1159 PDMVCEG
+1159 PDMVCEE
-1166 IFTKTGQ
+1166 IFTKTDQ
-1173 FDEET
+1173 FDQET
-1178 IINFVTNLCTISKEE
+1178 IFNFVTNLCTISKEE

-1216 FRIQVEWAKI
+1216 FRIQVEWVKI

-1235 DVINKPIHE
+1235 DVINKPIQE
-1244 NIWKEALESLRQ
+1244 TIWKEALESLRQ

-1274 DFFKPFEIIFSKTCD
+1274 DFFKPFEIIFSKTND

-1296 IINYLYYIVGSF
+1296 IINYLHYIVGSF
-1308 GTKIHSGWIVIFRI
+1308 GRNIHSGWIVIFRI

-1341 LQKIYEDNIIIN
+1341 LQKIYEENIIIN
-1353 NNANIEVF
+1353 NNSNIEVF

-1395 VDKQNQKNENENN
+1395 VDIQNQKNENENTNNN
-1408 INNNTNINNFK
+1408 INNIK
-1419 QQLMP
+1419 QIMP
-1424 IPNINKKYDY
+1424 LPNINKKYDY

-1460 ISHNRKLIFN
+1460 ISHNRKLIFS

-1489 LLLISKYIN
+1489 LLLLSKYIN
-1498 IFSLFK
+1498 RYSLFD
-1504 INKNNLDENNIYN
+1504 IDENNLDNNNTYK
-1517 SFIRFKDDNSIETKI
+1517 SFIKFKNDNSIEIKI
-1532 ENTREYLIDLIN
+1532 ENARCYLIDSINDLIN
-1544 NLITQISEDDNEY
+1544 KINIDNDEY
-1557 EMMFKIKDENF
+1557 EKMFKIKEENND
-1568 GQKKALIIFL
+1568 QKKNLIRFL
-1578 KKIKDLYNKDEM
+1578 NKISDLYNKDEM
-1590 TQTINKKLIELNNLD
+1590 TQTINKKLLELNNLD
-1605 EHNYELAIDIF
+1605 EHDYELAIDIF
-1616 LEKFKFMLDKISDKE
+1616 LEKFKFMLDKLSTKE
-1631 KYEIN
+1631 NTNIN
-1636 YNYFYEDLVLVI
+1636 YNYFYEDLVLII
-1648 HKFIII
+1648 HKFLII

-1667 ILSKSENNNNMSEYS
+1667 ILSKTEASN
-1682 IKKINNENISILNML
+1682 NISNTTIQLINSDNIFILNLL
-1697 SLSKNILSEDELHKL
+1697 STSKTILTEDELHKL

-1725 FIQHYDTDIIEEYKF
+1725 FIQQYDSDIIEEYKY
-1740 ISKIFSNILE
+1740 ISKIFSKILE
-1750 IDTSNNF
+1750 IDTSNNY

-1783 SKINEIDYNKIYNNS
+1783 SKINEIDYNKIYNKS

-1820 SMIFGLLQFELE
+1820 SMMFSLLQFELE
-1832 NAIPKFMLYYTN
+1832 NTIPKFMLYFTN
-1844 DELSQ
+1844 DELNE
-1849 LFDALLDFVDSINS
+1849 LFYSLLDFVDSINP
-1863 NLRNIS
+1863 NLRKIS

-1880 LIYFKGSQEENN
+1880 LICFKGNN
-1892 EEEEINLNEI
+1892 ENEYIEEVEQINNNIESED
-1902 KEEIK
+1902 K

>member
-1 MSKNTEINTNT
+1 MSKIAEISNNNE
-12 ISEIEDSKLDQLYNI
+12 ISENEKLKLDLLYNI

-34 FKKSKKDKNHQRIK
+34 FKKSKKDQKNQKIK
-48 EIIIELKNSKDNFH
+48 EIITELKASKDNFH
-62 TFHIGQIQKYST
+62 TFHRIQIQKYSIE
-74 MFVSPLEKC
+74 FVAPLEKC
-83 NTESMETILNSMEEI
+83 NTESMETILTYMEDI
-98 LKKNLVEAIILQKM
+98 LKKNLVDTGILQNM
-112 TERLISYIPVYLR
+112 VERLIAYIPVYLR

-136 ILYICELIYGYP
+136 ILYILELIYAYP
-148 GIFIHNEYLKT
+148 GIFVHNENLKT

-173 VEMFQN
+173 VEMFQSH
-179 QTQKTLSSLINKMIS
+179 TQKTLSVLISRMIE
-194 QMKECNITNKECIFS
+194 QMKECNITNKSCLSNVNE
-209 SDINIDQN
+209 INIDQN

-235 NFISNKY
+235 NYISNKY
-242 LDYLIDLI
+242 LDFLIDLI
-250 EIQSAINNSE
+250 EIQTAINNNE
-260 DNENKIDL
+260 NDENKIDI
-268 LNTYINIIKNI
+268 LNNYINIIKNI
-279 DYINPEN
+279 DYTNPEN
-286 DSIKNEIENL
+286 DSIRTELEKLNL
-296 ELSTLNIY
+296 SSLNIY
-304 YNNDDK
+304 YNNEEN
-310 NKSYKIGK
+310 NKLYKIGK
-318 YGWCILCRR
+318 YGWCILCRK
-327 KANFWSNTLQFPIC
+327 KANFWSNILQFPIC
-341 SERNCFCEIE
+341 SEKNCFCEIE

-358 VYPRNDFLSMLIY
+358 VYPRNDFLNMLIY

-402 IREMIEKS
+402 IKEMIEKS
-410 YNLFQNDSDV
+410 YNLFKNDNDV
-420 IFIIKEIFR
+420 IFIIKEIFK

-459 MHLKEQIEIFFMKVL
+459 IHLKEQIEIFFMRVL

-484 FVFKDAVLKALLHLV
+484 FVFKDAVLKALLQLV

-513 CDVNCTAV
+513 CDVNYTAV
-521 FSKLINILTK
+521 FSELINILTK

-537 HKSIYQNTFKPLQEN
+537 HKSKYQNTFKPLQEN

-557 TLDFLNKLVFNLNAL
+557 TLDFLNKFVFNLNAL
-572 VEKNERKNQ
+572 VEKNERKNLGI
-581 ANNNMNNIKMIN
+581 NNINNIKAIN
-593 NGNTSKSFI
+593 NM
-602 TAENSSSNSSNNI
+602 SSSKTLATNVSTNNI
-615 NENITLHLN
+615 NENINL
-624 DNENNNINNI
+624 NINNENDNINI
-634 NNIEHEEN
+634 NNEQEEN
-642 VGNKSSNEILDF
+642 IGNKSSNDIIDF

-680 SGECLN
+680 SSECLN
-686 FLKNQRIIFAED
+686 YLKNQRVIFAED

-703 KNAYINDLNNNSL
+703 KNEYINDLNNNSI
-716 KNDYYKLLSAKQQT
+716 KNDYYKLLSPQQQT

-737 LEEIQNIDLTQKIN
+737 TEEIQNIEKNQKIN

-775 LSQLTYDDYTSFE
+775 ISQITYDDYKSFE

-825 SFELENINIL
+825 SFDFEQINIL

-840 LFLELPLS
+840 LFMELPLS

-860 FGEKFHRENPNE
+860 FGEKFHRENPKD

-899 KKMTLDEFILR
+899 KKMTLEEFILR
-910 LNEQTANEKISPDYL
+910 LNEQTNNEKIDPEYL

-953 LLKKERDKIMKVTYD
+953 LLKKERDKIMKATYD

-1007 ILTEST
+1007 ILTETT

-1024 IHSCIENILLLART
+1024 IHSCIENILLIART
-1038 CGILQLSTAEEAYIN
+1038 CGILQLNIAEEAYIN

-1062 DSREITMKS
+1062 DNREITMKS

-1084 SGQYIR
+1084 SGQYVR

-1112 IIKEDIKSSILNSNN
+1112 IIKEDIRASISNSNN
-1127 NNPNIFNRNTSKNL
+1127 SLTLNNKSMNRNI
-1141 EKEINSAIQKKE
+1141 EKEINAAIQKKE

-1166 IFTKTGQ
+1166 IFSKTDQ

-1178 IINFVTNLCTISKEE
+1178 IINFVTNLCTISKQE

-1216 FRIQVEWAKI
+1216 FRIQVEWVKI

-1244 NIWKEALESLRQ
+1244 TIWKEALESLRQ

-1267 SIYNFQI
+1267 SIYNFQM
-1274 DFFKPFEIIFSKTCD
+1274 DFFKPFEIIFSKTSD

-1296 IINYLYYIVGSF
+1296 IINYIYYIVGSF
-1308 GTKIHSGWIVIFRI
+1308 GSNIHSGWIVIFRI

-1341 LQKIYEDNIIIN
+1341 LQKIYEENIIIN
-1353 NNANIEVF
+1353 NNANLEVF

-1395 VDKQNQKNENENN
+1395 VDIQNQKNENENINNNLN
-1408 INNNTNINNFK
+1408 INNIK
-1419 QQLMP
+1419 QVMP
-1424 IPNINKKYDY
+1424 LPNINKKYYY

-1460 ISHNRKLIFN
+1460 ISHNKKLIFN

-1489 LLLISKYIN
+1489 LLLLSKYIN
-1498 IFSLFK
+1498 RFSLLDIK
-1504 INKNNLDENNIYN
+1504 ENNFEENGKNNIYN
-1517 SFIRFKDDNSIETKI
+1517 DFQKFKDDNSMENKI
-1532 ENTREYLIDLIN
+1532 ENARNYLIDLIN
-1544 NLITQISEDDNEY
+1544 NLIDEISNNDNEY
-1557 EMMFKIKDENF
+1557 RKMFKIKDENNE
-1568 GQKKALIIFL
+1568 QKRALIGFL
-1578 KKIKDLYNKDEM
+1578 NKIKVLYNKDEM
-1590 TQTINKKLIELNNLD
+1590 TQTINKKLLELNNLE
-1605 EHNYELAIDIF
+1605 EHDYELAIDIF
-1616 LEKFKFMLDKISDKE
+1616 LEKFKYMLDKVKEKE
-1631 KYEIN
+1631 KYDIN

-1648 HKFIII
+1648 HKFLIV

-1667 ILSKSENNNNMSEYS
+1667 VLSKGENIDNISENT
-1682 IKKINNENISILNML
+1682 INIINKENISILNMI
-1697 SLSKNILSEDELHKL
+1697 SLSKDILSEDELHKL
-1712 IKFSSYYSSFLLN
+1712 IKFSSYYSNFLLN
-1725 FIQHYDTDIIEEYKF
+1725 FIQHYDSDIINEYKY
-1740 ISKIFSNILE
+1740 ISKIFSKFLE
-1750 IDTSNNF
+1750 IDVSNNF
-1757 ERYKIINS
+1757 ERYKIVNS

-1771 LIKLQGIQSYIK
+1771 LIKLQGIQSHIK
-1783 SKINEIDYNKIYNNS
+1783 SKIKENEYNNLYNDA
-1798 IIKVL
+1798 IMKTLI
-1803 VGVNKIYNKYK
+1803 GIDKIYNKYK
-1814 LNNEDT
+1814 LSNEDT
-1820 SMIFGLLQFELE
+1820 SMIFSLLQFELE
-1832 NAIPKFMLYYTN
+1832 NTVPQFMLYFSN
-1844 DELSQ
+1844 DELSE
-1849 LFDALLDFVDSINS
+1849 LFDSLLDFVDSINP
-1863 NLRNIS
+1863 NLRRIA
-1869 HKLLLDFKKLN
+1869 HRLLLDFKKLN
-1880 LIYFKGSQEENN
+1880 LICFTSKQQEN
-1892 EEEEINLNEI
+1892 EEKEEEIKQDNENI
-1902 KEEIK
+1902 INEEN